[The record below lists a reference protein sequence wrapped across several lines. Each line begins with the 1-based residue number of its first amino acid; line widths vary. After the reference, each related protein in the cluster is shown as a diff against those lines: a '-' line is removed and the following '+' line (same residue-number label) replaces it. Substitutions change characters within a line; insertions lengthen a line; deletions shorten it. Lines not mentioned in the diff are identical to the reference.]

1 MESFALAVAETLY
14 QRARRVGL
22 ESFALAVAETLY

>member
-1 MESFALAVAETLY
+1 VESFALAVAETLY

-22 ESFALAVAETLY
+22 QSFAVAETLY